1 MVLCFSLASAIV
13 WYIDT
18 NKIYNNNCNNSIFD
32 VVNSILSF
40 FVFQKWVNR
49 EISNFDY
56 LIQLNTMAG
65 RTYND
70 LAQYPVVIKKLTFK
84 FLPKVC
90 VFSVLKDV
98 F

>member
-1 MVLCFSLASAIV
+1 M
-13 WYIDT
+13 
-18 NKIYNNNCNNSIFD
+18 
-32 VVNSILSF
+32 
-40 FVFQKWVNR
+40 NR

-70 LAQYPVVIKKLTFK
+70 LAQYPVVIKIIFK

-90 VFSVLKDV
+90 VFSVLKDG
-98 F
+98 FLILI

>member
-1 MVLCFSLASAIV
+1 MLSSGRQILTGVI
-13 WYIDT
+13 
-18 NKIYNNNCNNSIFD
+18 CNNDIFHI
-32 VVNSILSF
+32 VNSILSF

-70 LAQYPVVIKKLTFK
+70 LAQYPVVIKKLIFN

-98 F
+98 FLISI

>member
-1 MVLCFSLASAIV
+1 M
-13 WYIDT
+13 
-18 NKIYNNNCNNSIFD
+18 
-32 VVNSILSF
+32 NSILSF

-70 LAQYPVVIKKLTFK
+70 LAQYPVVIKKLIFK
-84 FLPKVC
+84 FLPKT
-90 VFSVLKDV
+90 SVSSGLKDV
-98 F
+98 FLISI